1 MANNGTFMRWKK
13 IIYEMRDNNGNF
25 RTMPIGTMAKQHL
38 SSDRIRLIQLTIRL
52 LLDTD
57 WLKPSTRMYLSEEG
71 ISAAKIY
78 KRMVDD
84 PNIDTDGLTEK
95 ALIVRI
101 YRDQEKVD
109 KMLGLDFVE
118 KVCYGVGPIA
128 NYLERVAK
136 AYSEI
141 SNNDLRDNLA
151 LEIPENCIS
160 TVCDKDEFDEFVGI
174 IIPYLKSHMASIT
187 NGLNTNAAGYFN
199 YLLNCPTEC
208 LDSEARANKEYLVSL
223 LTGESNTS
231 EEILFD

>member
-1 MANNGTFMRWKK
+1 MQWKK
-13 IIYEMRDNNGNF
+13 VIYEMRDSNGNF
-25 RTMPIGTMAKQHL
+25 RTMPIGSMSKQKL
-38 SSDRIRLIQLTIRL
+38 SSDRIRLIQLTIKL

-57 WLKPSTRMYLSEEG
+57 YLKPCTRMYLSEEG

-78 KRMVDD
+78 KRMLDD

-95 ALIVRI
+95 ALILRI

-118 KVCYGVGPIA
+118 KVCYGVGPISG
-128 NYLERVAK
+128 YFERVAK
-136 AYSEI
+136 AYARI
-141 SNNDLRDNLA
+141 SDNDLRDNLA

-160 TVCDKDEFDEFVGI
+160 TVCDEDEFREFVGI

-187 NGLNTNAAGYFN
+187 NGLNSNAVGYFN

-208 LDSEARANKEYLVSL
+208 LEPEARANKEYLTSL
-223 LTGESNTS
+223 LSGEVGTN